1 MKKLATIDLL
11 LWLVC
16 LLIATAVRRYVLSGP
31 ATASWLK
38 LMHSLVP
45 GIFLGTTWVALR
57 AIVRE
62 LLPAA
67 RLRVL
72 RACLTIVVLPC
83 AYFLLLLLIQIGQL
97 PVSRSVIMPPVVLV
111 GILWGI
117 VSELKKGQQ
126 PAAQLQSEGAPSN

>member
-1 MKKLATIDLL
+1 MKKRATIDLL

-16 LLIATAVRRYVLSGP
+16 LLIATAVRRYVSSGP
-31 ATASWLK
+31 APASWLK
-38 LMHSLVP
+38 LMHGLVP
-45 GIFLGTTWVALR
+45 GVLLGTTWVALR

-62 LLPAA
+62 LLPAP
-67 RLRVL
+67 RLRAL

-97 PVSRSVIMPPVVLV
+97 PVSHSVIMPPVVLV

-126 PAAQLQSEGAPSN
+126 PVEELQSESALSD